1 MADTGTGGIGCGCKY
16 CRATGPLIT
25 DYFTFEGSS
34 YEANLPL
41 ENYDENMFIETEEG
55 NLKINLNDY
64 KVELIKVEKGTLI
77 EDTKMYGTEIK
88 SIFFHCI
95 DIVESKIKDA
105 KILAAH
111 LSESTLQNV
120 DLIDSDFNYATLQC
134 ADLISSEI
142 SNSCFEDSD
151 LSSSSIRKSQISKTN
166 FSKADFQDSEVT
178 STHISECDFSES
190 DFTDAEFDLV
200 TFKNCK
206 LNRANMGAGS
216 LRESASFNNS
226 RFIDCD
232 LSEVNVAVIGV
243 DRIDLSEETTIG
255 KKLPESVS
263 DYKQLEEAYKRI
275 EARSRQKGISRL
287 RREAKILKKK
297 SKRKRDKLE

>member
-16 CRATGPLIT
+16 CRATDPLIT
-25 DYFTFEGSS
+25 DYFTFEGSR

-41 ENYDENMFIETEEG
+41 ENYDDNMFTETREKS
-55 NLKINLNDY
+55 LKIKLNSC
-64 KVELIKVEKGTLI
+64 KVGSIKVKEKTLI
-77 EDTKMYGTEIK
+77 EEIKMYGTEIK

-95 DIVESKIKDA
+95 DIVEGKIKGA

-111 LSESTLQNV
+111 LSESTLRDV
-120 DLIDSDFNYATLQC
+120 DLMNSNFNYATLQC
-134 ADLISSEI
+134 ADLIDSKI

-178 STHISECDFSES
+178 STHISECNFSES
-190 DFTDAEFDLV
+190 NFTDSKFDFV
-200 TFKNCK
+200 SFKNCK
-206 LNRANMGAGS
+206 LNKANMGAGS
-216 LRESASFNNS
+216 LRKSASFNNS

-232 LSEVNVAVIGV
+232 LSEVNIAVIGV
-243 DRIDLSEETTIG
+243 DRIDISEETTIG

-263 DYKQLEEAYKRI
+263 DYKRLEEAYRRI
-275 EARSRQKGISRL
+275 EARSRERGISRL